1 MQEIERELGVCKI
14 PSLESHPEY
23 RETNTAVAI
32 FSFSNAEGPQ
42 IWVPCHSEEIMAWD
56 TQSFARQKT
65 IRGTFD
71 RGSITLFRSNPQEYI
86 FPNFSRSDCPK
97 THFPT
102 PAEVLCEGEMALRH
116 PPEFPDRDLGDLRF
130 NSIRFSLDH
139 LTSWMADV
147 ILENNGKTRNDMHSI
162 AGYIPPEELRV
173 YSQLAIITLSVSV
186 DKDNY
191 SLSAPITATSTIQT
205 EIELNFKGEDGI
217 GYSEAMQWVCLFQ
230 SVLSIAS
237 ESPSNLKYFYA
248 KTSEG
253 YAVEIYP
260 QPNRL
265 DDGIKCL
272 KHKEVEKHLQ
282 DEQRFLFGMFIDFE
296 NLGANGLEKLLKDM
310 TSEGNWDIDT
320 LEYLAFLANQYFT
333 DYPRGF
339 GHVELF
345 RCAERIAGYPRNKSI
360 VMEKVSQKA
369 REIFGNSNLAGYFDE
384 LDKWAKEYR
393 NNVAHGLENPVPY
406 EEADLTEYLK
416 LVLSC
421 HLLSSYADKS
431 IWKHNL
437 RSLLKQIEYWVAT
450 KQQD

>member
-1 MQEIERELGVCKI
+1 MEEIERELGVCKI

-23 RETNTAVAI
+23 PEFNVAVAQ
-32 FSFSNAEGPQ
+32 FSFSNADGPQ
-42 IWVPCHSEEIMAWD
+42 IWVPCHSEEIVAWD
-56 TQSFARQKT
+56 TKSFAKQKT

-102 PAEVLCEGEMALRH
+102 PAEVLCVGEMALRH
-116 PPEFPDRDLGDLRF
+116 PPEFPGGDLDDIRF

-147 ILENNGKTRNDMHSI
+147 ILKNNGKTRSDMHSM
-162 AGYIPPEELRV
+162 AGYIPSEELRIC
-173 YSQLAIITLSVSV
+173 SQLATIALSVSV
-186 DKDNY
+186 AKDYY
-191 SLSAPITATSTIQT
+191 SLSTSISATSTIQT
-205 EIELNFKGEDGI
+205 EIELNFKDQDGI
-217 GYSEAMQWVCLFQ
+217 GYSEAMKWVCLFQ

-248 KTSEG
+248 KTSDR

-265 DDGIKCL
+265 DDGIMCL
-272 KHKEVEKHLQ
+272 KHKEVENHLQ
-282 DEQRFLFGMFIDFE
+282 DEQRFEFGMFIDFE
-296 NLGANGLEKLLKDM
+296 NLGVNGLKEFLNNIAG
-310 TSEGNWDIDT
+310 EGNLDIDT
-320 LEYLAFLANQYFT
+320 LEYLAILANHYFT

-345 RCAERIAGYPRNKSI
+345 GCAERIAGNPRKKSI

-369 REIFGNSNLAGYFDE
+369 REIFDSSNFEGYFDE

-393 NNVAHGLENPVPY
+393 NNIAHGLENPLPY
-406 EEADLTEYLK
+406 DEADLTEYLK

-431 IWKHNL
+431 IWKRNL
-437 RSLLKQIEYWVAT
+437 RSLFRQIEYWVAT
-450 KQQD
+450 K